1 MSQDI
6 IPIGSMVPLTGTS
19 ADDGREFRNGLLM
32 AIDEVNARG
41 GINGRKLAPI
51 FMDTG
56 DQSAEKVVRA
66 ARTLI
71 ADHNVHAI
79 INGYNIGSQN
89 SEYEIIADAGIIYI
103 HHNTLLQ
110 HHDTVASDPH
120 RYFGCFMGDP
130 AEYWYGQGLSLI
142 HI

>member
-1 MSQDI
+1 MSHEPI
-6 IPIGSMVPLTGTS
+6 SIGSMVPLTGTS

-41 GINGRKLAPI
+41 GIIGRNLAPVFI
-51 FMDTG
+51 DTA

-71 ADHNVHAI
+71 TDHKVHAI

-89 SEYEIIADAGIIYI
+89 SE
-103 HHNTLLQ
+103 
-110 HHDTVASDPH
+110 
-120 RYFGCFMGDP
+120 
-130 AEYWYGQGLSLI
+130 
-142 HI
+142 